1 MVWVIVIQRRS
12 AVGLGSEFQ
21 RLHLQQPLEQVADA
35 LVLGRLGVIAEQLT
49 AHDLCP

>member
-1 MVWVIVIQRRS
+1 MTRER
-12 AVGLGSEFQ
+12 AVFDEAGAIDGS
-21 RLHLQQPLEQVADA
+21 RPLEQVADA